1 MADPLGLI
9 GNTGG
14 VGPMNPLRPGR
25 TPAGGPPTDPEGP
38 SFKDV
43 LLQNLGEVN
52 KLQQDATRAIED
64 LQTGK
69 RDDLE
74 GVLLATQQADSAFRA
89 LLAVRNKMMEAYEEV
104 KQIRV

>member
-14 VGPMNPLRPGR
+14 ASPLHAARQIRP
-25 TPAGGPPTDPEGP
+25 PAGGTPTDPAGP
-38 SFKDV
+38 TFKDV